1 MNFKHFP
8 YCLSWQYS
16 SAVLKPEPLSNQF
29 DYLKCLLLFGV
40 FVVFV
45 VVFVCLFLAG
55 QRDTNSLL
63 LFLMERNIESCNYVG
78 IQKSYSLGGI
88 TSAQVAELI

>member
-1 MNFKHFP
+1 MSFIVW
-8 YCLSWQYS
+8 S
-16 SAVLKPEPLSNQF
+16 
-29 DYLKCLLLFGV
+29 
-40 FVVFV
+40 VVFV

-63 LFLMERNIESCNYVG
+63 LFLMERNIGSCSYVG

>member
-1 MNFKHFP
+1 MSFIVW
-8 YCLSWQYS
+8 S
-16 SAVLKPEPLSNQF
+16 
-29 DYLKCLLLFGV
+29 
-40 FVVFV
+40 VVFV

-63 LFLMERNIESCNYVG
+63 LFLMERNIESCSYVG

>member
-1 MNFKHFP
+1 MSFIVW
-8 YCLSWQYS
+8 S
-16 SAVLKPEPLSNQF
+16 
-29 DYLKCLLLFGV
+29 
-40 FVVFV
+40 VVFV